1 MSNATRAGKKE
12 VTLLKVTRKWGFS
25 WGRDWKKL
33 FRAGR
38 WEGWRWD
45 EGVLAGEGNWCWLSA
60 PPDSPGAPEL
70 CRGHVGDHSLPTH
83 TCNSF
88 QAQRR
93 GAPAEKTGEKET
105 EMKRDG
111 MAFGSV
117 PQTPRCPL
125 CAQRCRKS

>member
-1 MSNATRAGKKE
+1 MKGCSQVKGT
-12 VTLLKVTRKWGFS
+12 
-25 WGRDWKKL
+25 
-33 FRAGR
+33 
-38 WEGWRWD
+38 
-45 EGVLAGEGNWCWLSA
+45 GVGCQPRRTHLG
-60 PPDSPGAPEL
+60 PPEL